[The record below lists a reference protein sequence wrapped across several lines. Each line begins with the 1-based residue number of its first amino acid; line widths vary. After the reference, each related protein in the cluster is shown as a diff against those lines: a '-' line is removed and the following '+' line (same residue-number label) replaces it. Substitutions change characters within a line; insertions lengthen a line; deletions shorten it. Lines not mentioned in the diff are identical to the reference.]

1 MKKEAIQQK
10 IFDNQKDIANG
21 KAGIASTAIN
31 METQNA
37 QDQGKIAQ
45 GLGNATAGGLM
56 YGDPSRRNPGPAK
69 DDPTPDYDFGSGSQQ
84 YPSSQED
91 PEVLKRAR
99 AGEKSPLWNG
109 WG

>member
-1 MKKEAIQQK
+1 
-10 IFDNQKDIANG
+10 
-21 KAGIASTAIN
+21 

-45 GLGNATAGGLM
+45 GLGNAAAGGLM
-56 YGDPSRRNPGPAK
+56 YGDHARRNPGPAK
-69 DDPTPDYDFGSGSQQ
+69 DDPTPDYDFGSESQQ

-99 AGEKSPLWNG
+99 DGKRSPLWNG
-109 WG
+109 WA

>member
-1 MKKEAIQQK
+1 M
-10 IFDNQKDIANG
+10 ANAQG

-45 GLGNATAGGLM
+45 GLGNAAAGGLM
-56 YGDPSRRNPGPAK
+56 YGDHSRRNPGPAK
-69 DDPTPDYDFGSGSQQ
+69 DDPTPDYDFGSESQQ

-99 AGEKSPLWNG
+99 DGKRSPLWNG
-109 WG
+109 WA